1 MMHRAYR
8 TLNDPPK
15 LLAFTALQWL
25 ALVGT
30 AAFAIGATKLV
41 GMPAKP
47 AISLCALV
55 LTTVAA
61 IAYSSEPGG
70 VQPVGVCRDLLAMVL
85 QPREYLPGMSQ
96 PAAPALG
103 IVILGTRSRDA
114 GPPPVDRADEVFA
127 S

>member
-25 ALVGT
+25 ALVAT
-30 AAFAIGATKLV
+30 AALAIGATQLV

-70 VQPVGVCRDLLAMVL
+70 VQPIGLLRDCVTMAL
-85 QPREYLPGMSQ
+85 QPREYAPGM
-96 PAAPALG
+96 PETMTPKLG
-103 IVILGTRSRDA
+103 ILVVGDRSQGATPAR
-114 GPPPVDRADEVFA
+114 VDRA
-127 S
+127 